1 LLAVLFQNTNQSDDA
16 ANAEERST
24 LYGDRRSA
32 ITMRHLRFLSFLL
45 LLSICSAPALRAQSS
60 TSKSAATLEGRVLDA
75 NGKPVP
81 AAAVTCQSAAGIRPR
96 IVHTDAKGHYSI
108 PGLKQDAYDLRAT
121 SNGAY
126 SDWEKNVPLKK
137 GQTKEVTLRL
147 LNGNTALSGILP
159 AKP

>member
-1 LLAVLFQNTNQSDDA
+1 MKRLLVLLFVLFLAVFSP
-16 ANAEERST
+16 RSVWAQA
-24 LYGDRRSA
+24 SA
-32 ITMRHLRFLSFLL
+32 
-45 LLSICSAPALRAQSS
+45 
-60 TSKSAATLEGRVLDA
+60 SKSAATIEGRVLDA

-96 IVHTDAKGHYSI
+96 IVHTDAKGHYSVT
-108 PGLKQDAYDLRAT
+108 GLKQDAYDLRAT
-121 SNGAY
+121 SNRAY

-159 AKP
+159 PKP

>member
-1 LLAVLFQNTNQSDDA
+1 L
-16 ANAEERST
+16 
-24 LYGDRRSA
+24 
-32 ITMRHLRFLSFLL
+32 FLL
-45 LLSICSAPALRAQSS
+45 LVTALSASSLWAQSS
-60 TSKSAATLEGRVLDA
+60 ASKSAATIEGRVLDA

-96 IVHTDAKGHYSI
+96 IVHTDAKGRYSI

-126 SDWEKNVPLKK
+126 SDWEKNLPLKK

-147 LNGNTALSGILP
+147 LNGNTALGGILP
-159 AKP
+159 SKP

>member
-1 LLAVLFQNTNQSDDA
+1 MK
-16 ANAEERST
+16 R
-24 LYGDRRSA
+24 
-32 ITMRHLRFLSFLL
+32 LSVSLFLL
-45 LLSICSAPALRAQSS
+45 LVTALSASSLWAQSS
-60 TSKSAATLEGRVLDA
+60 ASKSAATIEGRVLDA

-126 SDWEKNVPLKK
+126 SDWEKNLPLKK

-147 LNGNTALSGILP
+147 LNGNTALGGILP
-159 AKP
+159 SKP